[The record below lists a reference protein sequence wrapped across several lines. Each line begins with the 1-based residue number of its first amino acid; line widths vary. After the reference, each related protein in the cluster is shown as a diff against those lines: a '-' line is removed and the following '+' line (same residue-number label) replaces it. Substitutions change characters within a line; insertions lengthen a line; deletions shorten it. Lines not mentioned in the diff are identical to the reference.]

1 MSRFAT
7 RCPNCSAPIAFG
19 WSQSVQTVC
28 THCRSVVVRHDVDVT
43 ALGKVASVPP
53 DISPIQVGTRGRFEN
68 RAFEVVGRIVY
79 EYEDGGWNEWHV
91 VFDDGQ
97 SGWLSDAQAEYAVSV
112 PVGPDRPL
120 PGTGEVKTGK
130 RFAWRDRDYVA
141 TTITQARYAGVEG
154 ELPFVTWDRNLATF
168 ADFKTTTG
176 HFATIDYSEQPPLL
190 FLGRFAEFDELSFS
204 NLREITGGVSE
215 SAVRGFNCPACA
227 AAIALRGAQHTT
239 AVACPSCGTIVSP
252 RDPNLRVL
260 QDATLRQAHAPKIP
274 LGSRGVLDGDPWD
287 VIGFQ
292 YRTITVEGED
302 YGWDE
307 YLLLNPYRGFRYLSE
322 YQGHW
327 NVIRPLKELPGG
339 DRVALAEHGG
349 DEFKRFQG
357 AMATTRVVLGEFPWR
372 VRAGDTVETIDF
384 VAPPLLLSNER
395 EGEDETWSVGTYT
408 PGASIWSAFS
418 LPGDPPL
425 AIGVFANQPSPY
437 AGRPRLYWRIF
448 GLLALLW
455 LALVT
460 VRCAQADRRVVY
472 GGTFTFAK
480 APAAASGA
488 FVTPEFEIP
497 GDVANVEV
505 QANARSLQND
515 WLSLAVALVDVNTG
529 TALDF
534 GLELSYY
541 SGVEDGE
548 AWSEG
553 DRSATRVLPS
563 VPGGRYLLRV
573 EPAGG
578 DAGRP
583 IAYDLRLRRDVPR
596 VLLPLLVLGLLAIP
610 PVLVA
615 MAAAGFERQRW
626 AESGDASADASST
639 EDEEDE
645 D

>member
-7 RCPNCSAPIAFG
+7 RCPNCSAPIAFA

-28 THCRSVVVRHDVDVT
+28 THCQSLVVRHDVDVK

-53 DISPIQVGTRGRFEN
+53 DISPIQIGTRGRFED

-91 VFDDGQ
+91 AFDDGQ
-97 SGWLSDAQAEYAVSV
+97 SGWLSDAQAEYAISL
-112 PVGPDRPL
+112 PVGPERAL
-120 PGTGEVKTGK
+120 PAANELKAGR

-141 TTITQARYAGVEG
+141 TTITRARYAGVEG
-154 ELPFVTWDRNLATF
+154 ELPFVTWDRDLATF

-176 HFATIDYSEQPPLL
+176 HFATVDYSEDAPLL
-190 FLGRFAEFDELSFS
+190 FLGRFASFDELSFS
-204 NLREITGGVSE
+204 NLREIAGGVSE
-215 SAVRGFNCPACA
+215 TAVRGFNCPACA
-227 AAIALRGAQHTT
+227 AAIPLRAAQHTT
-239 AVACPSCGTIVSP
+239 TVACPCCGTIVSP

-260 QDATLRQAHAPKIP
+260 QDAAALQGHAPKIP
-274 LGSRGVLDGDPWD
+274 LGSRGDLDGVTWD

-292 YRTITVEGED
+292 YRTITVESED

-307 YLLLNPYRGFRYLSE
+307 YLLLNPHRGFRYLSE

-327 NVIRPLKELPGG
+327 NVIRPLRELPAG

-349 DEFKRFQG
+349 HEFKRFQG
-357 AMATTRVVLGEFPWR
+357 ATATTRVVLGEFPWR

-384 VAPPLLLSNER
+384 VAPPRLLSCER
-395 EGEDETWSVGTYT
+395 EGDDETWSLGTYT
-408 PGASIWSAFS
+408 SGAAIWSAFS
-418 LPGDPPL
+418 LPDAPPP

-437 AGRPRLYWRIF
+437 AGRARLYWRLF
-448 GLLALLW
+448 GLLAVLW

-460 VRCAQADRRVVY
+460 VRCVQADRRVVY
-472 GGTFTFAK
+472 AGGFTFAK
-480 APAAASGA
+480 AAPAGAA
-488 FVTPEFEIP
+488 FVTPEFEVT
-497 GDVANVEV
+497 GEVANLEV
-505 QANARSLQND
+505 QASAPSVQND
-515 WLSLAVALVDVNTG
+515 WLSLALALVNVETG

-553 DRSATRVLPS
+553 DRSASTILPS

-578 DAGRP
+578 DTGQAIR
-583 IAYDLRLRRDVPR
+583 YDLRLRRDVPR
-596 VLLPLLVLGLLAIP
+596 VLLPLLVLALLVIP

-626 AESGDASADASST
+626 SESGDADAGDSSGDD
-639 EDEEDE
+639 EDEEKD
-645 D
+645 